1 MSAETTSSET
11 TTADTTARPA
21 VTVLGL
27 GSMGTALAAA
37 LLAAGH
43 PTTVW
48 NRSPEKAAP
57 LVARGAVLA
66 GSAREAIE
74 ASPLVISVVLDYPAL
89 YSVVDSAL
97 DALKGRS
104 LINLTSGSPEQ
115 ALEAVEWAR
124 RYGVEY
130 LDGAI
135 MTTPPGVG
143 SPDVM
148 FLFSG
153 DRTVFDAHRS
163 ALEALGDPRYLGAEP
178 GLASLYDTA
187 LLGLMWATM
196 TGWLHGT
203 AVVTAEGTKATDFTA
218 VATRWL
224 GTVNTFITR
233 YAGQVDR
240 GGYPGD
246 DATVDVQ
253 VAVIDHLLHAAEA
266 RGVDNAL
273 PRLLK
278 SLMERASA
286 AGHGADS
293 YGSLIE
299 VLRTK

>member
-1 MSAETTSSET
+1 MSSKTTSSE
-11 TTADTTARPA
+11 AAAGRRA

-66 GSAREAIE
+66 GSVREAIE

-89 YSVVDSAL
+89 YSVVDPEL

-124 RYGVEY
+124 GVGVDY

-143 SPDVM
+143 HPDVM

-153 DRTVFDAHRS
+153 DRTVFDAHRPT
-163 ALEALGDPRYLGAEP
+163 LEVLGDPLHLGAEP
-178 GLASLYDTA
+178 GLASLYDTS

-218 VATRWL
+218 VALRWL
-224 GTVNTFITR
+224 GTVGNFVTR
-233 YAGQVDR
+233 YAEQVDR
-240 GGYPGD
+240 GEYPGD
-246 DATVDVQ
+246 DATVDIQ
-253 VAVIDHLLHAAEA
+253 IAVIDHLLHAAEA

-278 SLMERASA
+278 TLMERASA
-286 AGHGADS
+286 TGHGADS